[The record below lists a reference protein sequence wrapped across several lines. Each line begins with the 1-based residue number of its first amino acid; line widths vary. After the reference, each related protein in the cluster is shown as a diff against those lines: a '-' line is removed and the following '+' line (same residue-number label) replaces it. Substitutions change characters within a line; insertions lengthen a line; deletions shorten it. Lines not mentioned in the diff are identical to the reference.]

1 MVEQWQIK
9 AVDAA
14 AHLHR
19 QAEMSSEPVAS
30 VSASLNPPAQ
40 QQLNWSREEEERGAE
55 ESEEERR
62 GARMSEGA
70 ERERGGERSREQAA
84 QMKT

>member
-30 VSASLNPPAQ
+30 VSASLNPPH
-40 QQLNWSREEEERGAE
+40 NNNST
-55 ESEEERR
+55 
-62 GARMSEGA
+62 GA
-70 ERERGGERSREQAA
+70 ERRRREEQRRVRRREEARG
-84 QMKT
+84 

>member
-30 VSASLNPPAQ
+30 VSASLNPPH
-40 QQLNWSREEEERGAE
+40 NNNNNST
-55 ESEEERR
+55 
-62 GARMSEGA
+62 GA
-70 ERERGGERSREQAA
+70 ERRRREEQRRVRRRDEARG
-84 QMKT
+84 